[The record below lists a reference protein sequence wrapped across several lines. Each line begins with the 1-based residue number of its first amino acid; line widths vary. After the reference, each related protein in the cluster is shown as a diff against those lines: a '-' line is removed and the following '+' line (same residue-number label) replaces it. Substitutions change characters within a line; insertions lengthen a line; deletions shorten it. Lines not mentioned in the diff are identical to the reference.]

1 MRRAPLS
8 SHRPALASLCLAAL
22 FSGTAPSQQEIGFI
36 EKFALAANRDDV
48 LKQLIPGT
56 EDYYYYHSLHYQNSR
71 QDEQLDDILAQWQK
85 RFPNSGLRKL
95 VLNREA
101 LLNYREDPKGSLEHI
116 RRELGLQFNHQQEGK
131 ALAREFSSV
140 LKQDEISWSRFL
152 AEALR
157 GTKTLQHIS
166 PLEFYRLLASGH
178 DLTTTQRRDLLSR
191 ADNPDLPGLV
201 DLILADLRTKESR
214 GFGEFNI
221 HRALTVAQLDA
232 LRGQRKDLLRS
243 QKFVHTYLSKL
254 RPGTDVNPA
263 AQPEVR
269 ESYLER
275 AWRFLSQLDPSFNS
289 LKAHLLY
296 QRLLFDHSRG
306 VHNADRFMDY
316 IKLPRSVSYVHP
328 DWIRDN
334 RELWRH
340 PANLGQNFTKVT
352 GLAPIGTD
360 EPLVRNYLLELLKE
374 AGNYKP
380 YAPYFRETWLKGV
393 FAESKIV
400 HGIGDSE
407 RWASYLTPSQFQALK
422 DRVDIEFDPASP
434 EHFDITDKVRLR
446 VHIKNVQTLIVK
458 VFEVN
463 TLNYYLKHGTEISTD
478 LDLDGLVANHERTVQ
493 YKDAPQRRIAR
504 DFDFPEIA
512 NRRGIWIVEF
522 IGGSK
527 SSRAVIRK
535 GRHHVLSSTAGR
547 GEVLTVLNEARMPAE
562 GAAVWFGG
570 RRYKCDDEGRV
581 LIPFT
586 NEPGRRTPVVESADG
601 FASLARFQHSTESY
615 QLHAGIQ
622 LDRESLRPGS
632 KATVIVRPSL
642 TVAGQPISLTRLDKV
657 NLVLTSTDMDGV
669 STTDT
674 ISDFKIA
681 SDREA
686 THELRVPNRLTT
698 LQVQLRATVR
708 VASQGQKEM
717 ELSAGETFRVNGQL
731 SSDHVDD
738 LYLSRVDG
746 RFILQNLGRTGEPR
760 AGQILNVAVRRP
772 NFKNPRNFT
781 LKTDKTGTVNLGTL
795 EGITRVQAGTATNR
809 QRIWN
814 LPEARRTHPGLLHS
828 TAGQDI
834 RIPYL
839 GGLDRSELSLHAVS
853 SAGITADAYEHL
865 SLEDGFLVAANL
877 EPGDYRLLVKKR
889 NHSITLR
896 IARGTVASRHVFN
909 KARTL
914 EIRDRAPSHLTR
926 LAVVGESLQ
935 IDVANADKAT
945 RVHIVATRFLPDFDL
960 FGSLGYAPQA
970 GLFSGTPGR
979 LPNLFVSGRKIG
991 DEFRYILERRF
1002 ARKLPGNML
1011 ERPEILLNPWA
1022 VRDTEAEMESLK
1034 EGEAYDR
1041 AKPGEAA
1048 DAKREAANRSRGRG
1062 EGDGPT
1068 GSTVDFLVNG
1078 PAQFL
1083 NLNPDEKG
1091 RISIDLKAFGDRQ
1104 HVHVL
1109 VLDHHGSTYAETS
1122 LPERETEIADLR
1134 LLRSLDPERHFTEQD
1149 SVTLLGE
1156 GEKLEIP
1163 DLSTARFEVFE
1174 NLTSAYRYLLA
1185 IRDDATLRQFEFI
1198 LNWPSL
1204 EKEEKRAHYSKFAC
1218 HELNFFL
1225 YRKDPKF
1232 FAEVIAP
1239 YLANKRDRTFFDQFL
1254 LDAKLGT
1261 YLEPYE
1267 YKRLNSLERILVAHR
1282 HEERLEGTRWDL
1294 RDRLA
1299 LRPPDPAGDYLRFQ
1313 GALATGG
1320 LTFSKR
1326 NQQMDMA
1333 RRKAASLLSARD
1345 VPFATAAAPTAPPD
1359 VVAGTAFGEGDDA
1372 GGGIARR
1379 RSLAANALQ
1388 PEIDDLP
1395 AGRAEDSAKA
1405 LAEVQQ
1411 NLKATSKGL
1420 REAFRSRYAKDKQG
1434 DKARSFDA
1442 YADDLDITFE
1452 TEALYRAVESTREWA
1467 ETNYYQL
1474 PIDAHAFDLIA
1485 ESKFWL
1491 DFARHEGEGG
1501 FGSRYLGEAARNV
1514 HEMLLALAVLDLP
1527 FASPESKMDI
1537 RDGRLVFTAADNA
1550 IAFHREIK
1558 EAQLAKNRPPLLVS
1572 QSYFRNGDRHRIVDG
1587 EQVDK
1592 FVSDEFVTGVVYGAQ
1607 VVVTNPTSTRQKL
1620 DVLIQIPKGS
1630 IPVLGHRA
1638 TATGKI
1644 SLEPYTT
1651 QRIERFFYFP
1661 APGNFPCYP
1670 AHVSKNGEV
1679 IAHAEQFTLVVVDT
1693 PSKVDESSWAHI
1705 SQWGTEKQVL
1715 AYLAR
1720 QNLHNINLEQ
1730 IAWRC
1735 RESED
1740 FFKNALSLLHRRGKY
1755 HPTLYSY
1762 GIFHDHAPSTRQFL
1776 LVDGRYLDR
1785 CGDYLVSQ
1793 LVTMDPVTRRAYE
1806 HLEYSPLV
1814 NNRSHVVGGA
1824 RKILNGRIRNQYQ
1837 KLLRI
1842 LSQKHRLDSSDQLSV
1857 AYYLFL
1863 QDRASEAM
1871 GRLDSVKAATLP
1883 TTIQYDYFRAYSAFY
1898 QSKPEEARAIAAQYA
1913 GHPVTRWRERFANV
1927 ISQANEIEGKDPQVV
1942 SDDDR
1947 NQQQDKLAAAEPALG
1962 LKVEGS
1968 LVTIDYQKV
1977 SNLQVNYYEMD
1988 LEFLFSTN
1996 PFVSSNSGSFS
2007 VVRPNKT
2014 ERLQLADEKR
2024 SHSFELPREYQSKN
2038 VLVEIIG
2045 GGKKRSQAVYS
2056 NELHAV
2062 VSERYGLLTVRHAGD
2077 DRALPTTYVKV
2088 YALTGNGARFYKDGY
2103 TDLRGKFDYAS
2114 VSTSE
2119 IGDVQKFSIL
2129 IMSEEHGA
2137 TVLEASV
2144 PQR

>member
-1 MRRAPLS
+1 MRRTSPAAP
-8 SHRPALASLCLAAL
+8 RPTLASICLAAL
-22 FSGTAPSQQEIGFI
+22 LSGTALAQQEIGFI
-36 EKFALAANRDDV
+36 EEFALAGNREEA

-56 EDYYYYHSLHYQNSR
+56 EDYYYYHALHYQNSR
-71 QDEQLDDILAQWQK
+71 RDEQLEGLLAQWQK
-85 RFPNSGLRKL
+85 RFPNSGSRDLI
-95 VLNREA
+95 VNREA
-101 LLNYREDPKGSLEHI
+101 LINYPRDPKGSLEHI
-116 RRELGLQFNHQQEGK
+116 RRELRLQFNHQQEGK
-131 ALAREFSSV
+131 VQARE
-140 LKQDEISWSRFL
+140 LATALQQDEISWERFL
-152 AEALR
+152 ADALR
-157 GTKTLQHIS
+157 GTKTLQNIS
-166 PLEFYRLLASGH
+166 PHEFYSLLASGH
-178 DLTTTQRRDLLSR
+178 KLTPAQRRDLLGR

-201 DLILADLRTKESR
+201 EIILADLDTKESR

-221 HRALTVAQLDA
+221 HRALTVAQLDT
-232 LRGQRKDLLRS
+232 LREEKKDLLRN
-243 QKFVHTYLSKL
+243 QNFVHTYLGKL
-254 RPGTDVNPA
+254 LPGADVNPA
-263 AQPEVR
+263 AQPGVR
-269 ESYLER
+269 KAHLER
-275 AWRFLSQLDPSFNS
+275 AWKFLSELDPSFNS

-296 QRLLFDHSRG
+296 QRLLFDHSQG
-306 VHNADRFMDY
+306 VHDAGRLMEY
-316 IKLPRSVSYVHP
+316 IKMPRSVSYVHP
-328 DWIRDN
+328 DWIRNN
-334 RELWRH
+334 RDLWRH
-340 PANLGQNFTKVT
+340 PANLGQNFSKVT
-352 GLAPIGTD
+352 GLAPIRTD

-374 AGNYKP
+374 ARDYQP
-380 YAPYFRETWLKGV
+380 YAPYFKENWLKGV

-400 HGIGDSE
+400 HGIGDPE
-407 RWASYLTPSQFQALK
+407 RWASLLTPTEFQSLK
-422 DRVDIEFDPASP
+422 DRVDIEFDPTSP
-434 EHFDITDKVRLR
+434 EHFNITDKVRLR
-446 VHIKNVQTLIVK
+446 VHVKNVQTLIVK

-463 TLNYYLKHGTEISTD
+463 TLNYYMRHGSEISTD
-478 LDLDGLVANHERTVQ
+478 LDLDGLVTNHERTVH

-504 DFDFPEIA
+504 DFEFPEIA
-512 NRRGIWIVEF
+512 NRRGVWIVEF

-527 SSRAVIRK
+527 SSRALIRK
-535 GRHHVLSSTAGR
+535 GRHNVLSATAGG
-547 GEVLTVLNEARMPAE
+547 GEVITILDEVRKPAE
-562 GAAVWFGG
+562 GASVWFGG
-570 RRYKCDDEGRV
+570 RRYKCDEKGRV
-581 LIPFT
+581 LIPFS
-586 NEPGRRTPVVESADG
+586 NDPGRRTPVVESADG

-760 AGQILNVAVRRP
+760 VGQILNVAVRRP

-781 LKTDKTGTVNLGTL
+781 LKTDKSGTVNLGTL

-896 IARGTVASRHVFN
+896 VARGTVASRHVFN

-914 EIRDRAPSHLTR
+914 EIRDRAASHLTR

-1204 EKEEKRAHYSKFAC
+1204 KQEEKRAHYSKFAC

-1225 YRKDPKF
+1225 SRKDPKF

-1299 LRPPDPAGDYLRFQ
+1299 LRPPDPAGDYLRFE

-1326 NQQMDMA
+1326 NQQMDMV
-1333 RRKAASLLSARD
+1333 RREAASLHSARD
-1345 VPFATAAAPTAPPD
+1345 VPFTAAAPIASPD
-1359 VVAGTAFGEGDDA
+1359 VVAGAAFGEGDEA
-1372 GGGIARR
+1372 GGGIARG
-1379 RSLAANALQ
+1379 RSLASNGLQ

-1395 AGRAEDSAKA
+1395 AGKAKESAKK

-1411 NLKATSKGL
+1411 NLQATSKGL
-1420 REAFRSRYAKDKQG
+1420 REAFRRRYAKDKQG
-1434 DKARSFDA
+1434 DKAAAFDA
-1442 YADDLDITFE
+1442 YADDLEITFE

-1491 DFARHEGEGG
+1491 DFARHEDEGG

-1527 FASPESKMDI
+1527 FASPESKMEI
-1537 RDGRLVFTAADNA
+1537 RDGELVFTAADNA

-1620 DVLIQIPKGS
+1620 DVLIQIPKGA

-1644 SLEPYTT
+1644 ALDPYTT

-1661 APGNFPCYP
+1661 AAGNFPCYP

-1693 PSKVDESSWAHI
+1693 PSKVDESSWAHL

-1715 AYLAR
+1715 AYLAK
-1720 QNLHNINLEQ
+1720 QNLHNIDLEQ

-1735 RESED
+1735 RENED
-1740 FFKNALSLLHRRGKY
+1740 FFKSALSLLHRRGKY
-1755 HPTLYSY
+1755 HRAIYSY
-1762 GIFHDHAPSTRQFL
+1762 GIFHDHTPATRQFL
-1776 LVDGRYLDR
+1776 LVDGRYLAR
-1785 CGDYLVSQ
+1785 CGDYLASQ
-1793 LVTMDPVTRRAYE
+1793 LVTIDPVTRRAYE
-1806 HLEYSPLV
+1806 HLEYRPLV
-1814 NNRSHVVGGA
+1814 NSRSHVVGGT
-1824 RKILNGRIRNQYQ
+1824 RKILNGRIRDQY
-1837 KLLRI
+1837 KKFLRI
-1842 LSQKHRLDSSDQLSV
+1842 LSQKHRLDSSDQLSI
-1857 AYYLFL
+1857 ACYLFL
-1863 QDRASEAM
+1863 QDRAGTAM
-1871 GRLDSVKAATLP
+1871 SRLDAVKAGTLP
-1883 TTIQYDYFRAYSAFY
+1883 ATIQYDYFRAYSAFY
-1898 QSKPEEARAIAAQYA
+1898 KSKPQEARAIAMRYTE
-1913 GHPVTRWRERFANV
+1913 HPVTRWRERFLNI
-1927 ISQANEIEGKDPQVV
+1927 ISQADEIEGRDPQVV
-1942 SDDDR
+1942 SEKDR
-1947 NQQQDKLAAAEPALG
+1947 SQQQAKLAAAEPALD

-1977 SNLQVNYYEMD
+1977 SNVQVNYYEMD

-2014 ERLQLADEKR
+2014 ERLQLADDKR

-2045 GGKKRSQAVYS
+2045 GGKKRSQAIYS
-2056 NELHAV
+2056 NELHTV

-2077 DRALPTTYVKV
+2077 NRPLPTTYVKV
-2088 YALTGNGARFYKDGY
+2088 YALTGNGAKFYKDGY

-2114 VSTSE
+2114 VSTSD
-2119 IGDVQKFSIL
+2119 INDVQKFSVL
-2129 IMSEEHGA
+2129 VMSEEHGA
-2137 TVLEASV
+2137 TVLEAPV